1 MTNNVLVV
9 GQDVV
14 ESMERVAAAV
24 NQMNEW
30 REEERLV
37 VSGLIDALNRNPD
50 LAVKLAVL
58 LKIAGEGR
66 LTAPTD
72 K

>member
-66 LTAPTD
+66 LTAPAD